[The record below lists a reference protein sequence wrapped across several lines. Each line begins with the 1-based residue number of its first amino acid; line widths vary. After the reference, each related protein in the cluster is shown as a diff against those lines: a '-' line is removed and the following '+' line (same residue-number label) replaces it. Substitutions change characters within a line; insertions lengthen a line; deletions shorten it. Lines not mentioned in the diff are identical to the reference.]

1 VPTDRTYMPPTRQ
14 RDARGRFHR
23 RLVRRH
29 DEGVATRGRE
39 GNGDG
44 EARRA
49 TRRRPRRRHAP
60 ALVVIL
66 VVGLAALAA
75 AFALASA
82 LEDER
87 PHGPYLI
94 GAWTFGDR
102 GSLERAVDAGAI
114 DEVSVDWLQSRAD
127 GSVEAPKADASF
139 IAEARKQDCRVI
151 VTLTDYNEAIPQ
163 FDPAIPAAILAT
175 AETRRRHVAA
185 VADWCR
191 DNDVDGVDVDWE
203 ALTAEQRNGYATF
216 VEELARRL
224 HRDGRLIAVDVYPKT
239 REPGGWD
246 GPRAQDWRR
255 LGRAVDQFR
264 VMTYNYSG
272 SWSGP
277 GPLSPPEW
285 MDRVLDFAETQVKPR
300 KIVMGVGFYGRDWR
314 GAQTTDLV
322 WADVGRIRSADKPRA
337 SRGPSAELM
346 LSYSHDGARHTA
358 VFPDA
363 KAIDAKLLM
372 LLEQHPHIRG
382 VYCWIMGQEDPAAWK
397 VLRKRLH

>member
-1 VPTDRTYMPPTRQ
+1 M
-14 RDARGRFHR
+14 
-23 RLVRRH
+23 
-29 DEGVATRGRE
+29 ATRGRE
-39 GNGDG
+39 GNGDDG
-44 EARRA
+44 QARRA
-49 TRRRPRRRHAP
+49 TRRRHAP
-60 ALVVIL
+60 ALGFII
-66 VVGLAALAA
+66 VVGVAAVAVTFVLAR
-75 AFALASA
+75 A

-87 PHGPYLI
+87 PNGPYLI

-127 GSVEAPKADASF
+127 GSVAAPKADASF
-139 IAEARKQDCRVI
+139 IVEARKKDCRVI

-191 DNDVDGVDVDWE
+191 DNDVDGVDVHWE
-203 ALTAEQRNGYATF
+203 ALTAEQRNGYTTF

-224 HRDGRLIAVDVYPKT
+224 HRDGRMIAVDVYPKT

-314 GAQTTDLV
+314 GAQTSDLV
-322 WADVGRIRSADKPRA
+322 WADVRRIRSADKPRA

-346 LSYSHDGARHTA
+346 HSYSRDGAGHTA
-358 VFPDA
+358 FFPDA

-372 LLEQHPHIRG
+372 LLERHPHIRG
-382 VYCWIMGQEDPAAWK
+382 VYCWFMSQEDPATWK

>member
-1 VPTDRTYMPPTRQ
+1 MK
-14 RDARGRFHR
+14 AC
-23 RLVRRH
+23 RLAEEKGMATVRLA
-29 DEGVATRGRE
+29 G
-39 GNGDG
+39 
-44 EARRA
+44 RRA
-49 TRRRPRRRHAP
+49 GAR
-60 ALVVIL
+60 
-66 VVGLAALAA
+66 
-75 AFALASA
+75 
-82 LEDER
+82 EDER

-346 LSYSHDGARHTA
+346 LSYSRDGARHTA
-358 VFPDA
+358 FFPDA

>member
-1 VPTDRTYMPPTRQ
+1 MK
-14 RDARGRFHR
+14 
-23 RLVRRH
+23 
-29 DEGVATRGRE
+29 GVATRGRE
-39 GNGDG
+39 GNGDDG

-66 VVGLAALAA
+66 VVGLAAVAVTFVLAR
-75 AFALASA
+75 A

-127 GSVEAPKADASF
+127 GSVEAPKADAGF
-139 IAEARKQDCRVI
+139 IAEARKKDCRVI
-151 VTLTDYNEAIPQ
+151 VTLTDYNEAIHQ
-163 FDPAIPAAILAT
+163 FDPAIPR
-175 AETRRRHVAA
+175 RRRHVAA

-203 ALTAEQRNGYATF
+203 ALTAEQRNGYTTF

-224 HRDGRLIAVDVYPKT
+224 HRDGRMIAVDVYPKT

-314 GAQTTDLV
+314 GAQTSDLV
-322 WADVGRIRSADKPRA
+322 WADVRRIRSADKPRA

-346 LSYSHDGARHTA
+346 HSYSRDGAGHTA
-358 VFPDA
+358 FFPDA

-372 LLEQHPHIRG
+372 LLERHPHIRG